1 MKRKI
6 ILMAVIIGIVSIL
19 SAGTLA
25 FFTAEEKATN
35 VITSGN
41 VEILLEEWT
50 DQVDEAGN
58 QIPYKEEYGVMPG
71 TSVSKIVQVKNTGGA
86 DAYIR
91 MKVDVILELEE
102 EVERDADAGLI
113 SMDFNTS
120 KWTQSEEGYY
130 YYNVALKPGDTTEP
144 LFSKVTFGKE
154 MGNDYQNSSAT
165 VEVKAFAVQ
174 KANNGATVF
183 EAAGWPEDSTF
194 EN

>member
-1 MKRKI
+1 MKRKLM
-6 ILMAVIIGIVSIL
+6 LMAVIIGIVSIL

-50 DQVDEAGN
+50 DQVDEVGN
-58 QIPYKEEYGVMPG
+58 PVPYKEVYGVMPG

-91 MKVDVILELEE
+91 IKTDVALALEE
-102 EVERDADAGLI
+102 EVNWDADAGLI
-113 SMDFNTS
+113 SMDFNTLE
-120 KWTQSEEGYY
+120 WTQKEGYY

-144 LFSKVTFGKE
+144 LFSKVTFGKD
-154 MGNDYQNSSAT
+154 MGNHYQNSTAII
-165 VEVKAFAVQ
+165 EVKAYAVQ

-183 EAAGWPEDSTF
+183 EAVGWAEDSILD
-194 EN
+194 N